1 MFKLVVQLLTMM
13 LKPAAVIFVRNNMV
27 LSDTF
32 LIRSDPF
39 INISNTW
46 RIAKNTQNKIS
57 AIIPKMKKG
66 KHFYAAARIILTTFV
81 YI

>member
-1 MFKLVVQLLTMM
+1 MM

-32 LIRSDPF
+32 LIRSEPF
-39 INISNTW
+39 INRSNTW
-46 RIAKNTQNKIS
+46 RSAKIYEKTVDIS
-57 AIIPKMKKG
+57 N
-66 KHFYAAARIILTTFV
+66 YATDEKRKTVLCCRIILHLWYAGQACLFV